1 MTKYLAP
8 DEIVHLAFR
17 GNGWTFM
24 DPMLIIT
31 DRRILRL
38 RDLGFG
44 KWSKRG
50 EVAAR
55 DVLGASVNRRFLF
68 GTVEIHLRNGQA
80 LRVQY
85 TTDTEADTFVDGL
98 NRLIGR

>member
-1 MTKYLAP
+1 MKYLAP

-24 DPMLIIT
+24 DPMLIVT

-68 GTVEIHLRNGQA
+68 GTVEIHLRSGA
-80 LRVQY
+80 SFRVQY
-85 TTDTEADTFVDGL
+85 NTGSEADAFVEGL
-98 NRLIGR
+98 ERLLG